1 MDMEL
6 VKENIECEQ
15 LLGENFSDTVV
26 KSEYVIPDTHPDVSE
41 ILMLDAKPC
50 ILRKEIM
57 QDKVF
62 LEGQIEYN
70 ILYLA
75 KEEGEDGLHNVTYSS
90 KFSNYVEIDGAMNQM
105 DCEADCHIE
114 HMEKM
119 ILNERKISIEG
130 IIKLKCEVYKK
141 YDFQTIKDVVGVP
154 DVQFLRSPASVDK
167 ILGTVSQDLIA
178 KSHMQIAMEK
188 PEIGTIMKC
197 DVNLHNREVK
207 IVEGKV
213 QTSAFALVNL
223 LYRGKNTTEVC
234 YVEDDVFMNK
244 ESELIG
250 ANSDMDCLNDFR
262 VDAMDINV
270 KEDDLGEN
278 RIIDV
283 EAVVKSMT
291 KVMYKEDME
300 MIEDA
305 YSPAIMMEMTK
316 RNYGL
321 NVIHGHNKSEA
332 VIKSNIELPNG
343 TSMPKC
349 IILCQGT
356 ACVTDKK
363 IVDDKVVVEGLVNVE
378 VLYVSNDE
386 ERKLCT
392 VVEEIPFVSNMEI
405 PGAKI
410 DMQCIAKVNLENV
423 EASLEANTI
432 AVKAVIMAFARVNYM
447 THKEFLV
454 DISPMEGEAPRKK
467 ASITIYAVQTGDT
480 LWKISKKYNTTIDV
494 LVKIN
499 SIEDVNIL
507 KVGQK
512 LIIPGRALM

>member
-1 MDMEL
+1 MAMEL

-26 KSEYVIPDTHPDVSE
+26 KSEYVIPDTHPDVYE

-50 ILRKEIM
+50 IISKEVM

-75 KEEGEDGLHNVTYSS
+75 REEGESGLHSVTYSS
-90 KFSNYVEIDGAMNQM
+90 KFSNYVEIPGAINMM
-105 DCEADCHIE
+105 LCEAECYVE

-130 IIKLKCEVYKK
+130 IIKLKCEVYRK
-141 YDFQTIKDVVGVP
+141 YDFETIKDVVGVQ
-154 DVQFLRSPASVDK
+154 DVQFLRNPASVDK
-167 ILGTVSQDLIA
+167 ILGTVAQNLIA

-188 PEIGTIMKC
+188 PEIGTIIKC
-197 DVNLHNREVK
+197 DVNVHKKETK
-207 IVEGKV
+207 IGEGKV
-213 QTSAFALVNL
+213 QTSAFARVNL

-234 YVEDDVFMNK
+234 CLDDDVFMSK
-244 ESELIG
+244 ESELTG
-250 ANSDMDCLNDFR
+250 ASSYMDCLSDFR
-262 VDAMDINV
+262 VDGMDISV

-278 RIIDV
+278 RIIDI
-283 EAVVKSMT
+283 EALVKSNT

-305 YSPAIMMEMTK
+305 YSPVVMMEMTK
-316 RNYGL
+316 RDYGL
-321 NVIHGHNKSEA
+321 NVIHGHNMNEA
-332 VIKSNIELPNG
+332 VIKGNIELENV
-343 TSMPKC
+343 TSMQKN

-356 ACVTDKK
+356 VCITDRK

-378 VLYVSNDE
+378 VLYRSEDE
-386 ERKLCT
+386 ERKLYT
-392 VVEEIPFVSNMEI
+392 VMEEIPFVSNVEI

-410 DMQCIAKVNLENV
+410 DMQCIAKVNLENI

-432 AVKAVIMAFARVNYM
+432 AVKALIVVFARVNYI

-454 DISPMEGEAPRKK
+454 DMIPMEGETPKKK
-467 ASITIYAVQTGDT
+467 ASVTIYVVQAGDT
-480 LWKISKKYNTTIDV
+480 LWKISKRYFTTIDV
-494 LVKIN
+494 LAKIN
-499 SIEDVNIL
+499 GIEDLNIL
-507 KVGQK
+507 KVAQK